1 MVYDVPISRV
11 LLGRKSGLRG
21 CATESE
27 ANRSAGGFEECAV
40 KVWFQNPAEPAQL
53 VLAWQAPDGVEDRRR
68 WQVGQV
74 ERKVDGVQFRYFQG
88 REFEIANAGRSVEDM
103 RRQGF
108 VSFPAFEYSPG
119 RIFTDKVMETF
130 ERRLP
135 PQSRSDFARYLE
147 YFSIPSGEAPSGL
160 TLFALTEARLPSD
173 GFSLIDPLDPDLVA
187 GEVPFEIAGFRH
199 VAKTV
204 VPEVGQPLRLV
215 PEPTN
220 EHDGNAIQVFLGNER
235 IGYVNRIQ
243 APVVGKWLEMREF
256 ECVVLRFN
264 GRLGA
269 PRAYALLRLAPRLST
284 LAA

>member
-1 MVYDVPISRV
+1 M
-11 LLGRKSGLRG
+11 
-21 CATESE
+21 
-27 ANRSAGGFEECAV
+27 
-40 KVWFQNPAEPAQL
+40 KVWFHNPTEPIQL
-53 VLAWQAPDGVEDRRR
+53 VLAWQAPDGAEDRRR

-74 ERKVDGVQFRYFQG
+74 ERGADGVQFRYFQG
-88 REFEIANAGRSVEDM
+88 SEFEAANAGRSVEAM

-119 RIFTDKVMETF
+119 KIFTDKVMETF
-130 ERRLP
+130 GRRLP

-147 YFSIPSGEAPSGL
+147 YFSICPNEAPSGL

-173 GFSLIDPLDPDLVA
+173 GFSLVDPLDPDLTA

-199 VAKTV
+199 EAKAV

-220 EHDGNAIQVFLGNER
+220 EHDGNAIQVFLGGQR

-243 APVVGKWLEMREF
+243 APVIGQWLGTRDL

-264 GRLGA
+264 GRPGA
-269 PRAYALLRLAPRLST
+269 PRAYALLRVAPRVST

>member
-1 MVYDVPISRV
+1 
-11 LLGRKSGLRG
+11 
-21 CATESE
+21 
-27 ANRSAGGFEECAV
+27 V
-40 KVWFQNPAEPAQL
+40 K
-53 VLAWQAPDGVEDRRR
+53 DRRR
-68 WQVGQV
+68 WQVGQI
-74 ERKVDGVQFRYFQG
+74 ERKAAGVQFRYFKG
-88 REFEIANAGRSVEDM
+88 AEFEAANAGRSVEDM
-103 RRQGF
+103 RLQGF

-119 RIFTDKVMETF
+119 AIFAEKVMKTF

-147 YFSIPSGEAPSGL
+147 YFSIRPSEAPSGL

-173 GFSLIDPLDPDLVA
+173 GFSLVDPLDPDLTT

-199 VAKTV
+199 EAKAV
-204 VPEVGQPLRLV
+204 IPQVGQPLRLV

-220 EHDGNAIQVFLGNER
+220 EHDANAVQVFLGDER

-243 APVVGKWLEMREF
+243 APVVGQWLDTREL

-264 GRLGA
+264 GRPGA
-269 PRAYALLRLAPRLST
+269 PRAYALLRLQPSRGT